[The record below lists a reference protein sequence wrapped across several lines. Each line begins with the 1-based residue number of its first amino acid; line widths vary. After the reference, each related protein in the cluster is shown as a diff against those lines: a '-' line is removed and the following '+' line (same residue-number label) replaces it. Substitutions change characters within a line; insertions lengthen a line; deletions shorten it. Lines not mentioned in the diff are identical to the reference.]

1 MKITAQQ
8 ALDLAIAFR
17 EAAKSV
23 GDYLYDQ
30 WNDLPK
36 ADRERLRSMDVTLM
50 NVSTDL
56 VIHAVGISLD
66 EGQVS
71 IDALTETTA
80 EANGAIQKIDEVKK
94 MIGVAAA
101 LIGLAAALPAGSMQS
116 IASAFQTLQKAVA

>member
-23 GDYLYDQ
+23 GDYLYGQ

-56 VIHAVGISLD
+56 VTHAVGISLD

-80 EANGAIQKIDEVKK
+80 EANGAIQKMDEVKK

-101 LIGLAAALPAGSMQS
+101 LIGLAAALPTGSMQS